1 MVIVAKTTVIDEVNA
16 FLKSLYLSRTGY
28 PGHYKYR
35 YYEPDGVSHSGN
47 GGENKKM
54 NTTVKHDG
62 EYVLT
67 SNGSKDFGEISNEFA
82 KKIGRQAGKIHLRI
96 GWHDESTD
104 KGFGETHIERP
115 KRMKQLN
122 QLGFSNARDFVE
134 NVCSG
139 YDTIYSSGMS
149 LMLVKTKDL
158 YTCIVELTPGKES
171 DFYDVK
177 TAFLSSRNNI
187 KNKLSKEKIR
197 LVWRNP
203 TSLDLSK
210 SLTP

>member
-1 MVIVAKTTVIDEVNA
+1 MNGEVQ
-16 FLKSLYLSRTGY
+16 
-28 PGHYKYR
+28 
-35 YYEPDGVSHSGN
+35 
-47 GGENKKM
+47 
-54 NTTVKHDG
+54 HDG

-67 SNGSKDFGEISNEFA
+67 KARGKDFGEISEEFA
-82 KKIGRQAGKIHLRI
+82 KKIGRQAGKIRLRT
-96 GWHDESTD
+96 GFHDDTSD

-134 NVCSG
+134 NICADYG
-139 YDTIYSSGMS
+139 TIYSSGVS

-158 YTCIVELTPGKES
+158 YTCIIELTPCDEV

-177 TAFLSSRNNI
+177 TAFLSSKNNI
-187 KNKLSKEKIR
+187 KNKLNKQKIR

-210 SLTP
+210 PLTP